1 MMPRRPGTRRR
12 REAAPM
18 PQQEFGE
25 AMPRPQ
31 QIDADV
37 LATAQQVADR
47 FLLIRGDVNGGQRAR
62 PIQDRELTGITPVG
76 LNPVAWSARN
86 QRRSNDLARHP
97 LSGQRPLQLEA
108 TRAGLIAAP
117 DGAVGT

>member
-37 LATAQQVADR
+37 LATAQQVADG

-86 QRRSNDLARHP
+86 QRRRDDVTGDA
-97 LSGQRPLQLEA
+97 SGGQGAQQLEA
-108 TRAGLIAAP
+108 TRAG
-117 DGAVGT
+117 